1 MATRQIESWNETP
14 AANNFAIEDGGA
26 PGGHKRTLIDDSQ
39 RERMS
44 ALSSFYQDGIEWL
57 DLLREPTD
65 RSIAFVVANNAIE
78 PITKIDITSGTND
91 ISGLFN
97 VGRRLQTTS
106 AGVTTGYVGVL
117 SVSYTNPTTV
127 VTIYSDNGDTVP
139 AGTDGLL
146 LNAITTLGRLA
157 FADTIATE
165 YITLGGF
172 TDTDFA
178 NALIECTANGGGT
191 ILLPVGTVELTQ
203 THDIPTG
210 CRLLGQGIGI
220 SRIDCIVDTVNAIFT
235 IGGSK
240 HCQFESFSL
249 LGTIG
254 GTGDGHGFHLV
265 PTFGSKT
272 ATFREISIE
281 GINGDGIKIEVNPAF
296 ANNAI
301 SDVIIDGLRLISIGG
316 NGISCADINTSAT
329 RCVASNI
336 TINNFGFDSSGGEFA
351 GLNLAGEWNV
361 SNVSISGIDNPTVG
375 RIVGIVLP
383 ERLATAPNE
392 QDARHTTI
400 SNYSITS
407 SAQDVRGIDMNG
419 RFCSLVGGS
428 IELTGA
434 GSVGVR
440 FSGTLGQ
447 QQSHDNK
454 VVGVTIRADI
464 GIDEPATPAH
474 TNMVSDCIF
483 DQCAVDCRI
492 GGLRTTIQNNIM
504 RGATLQSIQ
513 LVAGSVRARITDNE
527 ISDNTGVAIE
537 ALASDGAIIKG
548 NSIYNTAGHGISA
561 AAASTQT
568 YISGNHIDIAGGD
581 GISAAGTS
589 SQTDISGNHI
599 DSASGNGVI
608 ASAGA
613 LNVQVHGNRCVS
625 IGLLDYVNS
634 AGAEGHFM
642 GNFPR
647 ADEVLR
653 IKTADTNSSSGS
665 LLNISGLTGI
675 EFPAGDGG
683 PDGFKTYVV
692 DLCAPW
698 NGTETGGGT
707 FTMLLQLRMG
717 ANGDTGSAEIL
728 RNQKGIPFGGRS
740 GIWSVPGWRV
750 TPNAGDKIGMTQD
763 HSSITSPGNALR
775 VYGSTSGS
783 AEKSWIRIRREANET

>member
-14 AANNFAIEDGGA
+14 AVNNFAIEDGGA

-44 ALSSFYQDGIEWL
+44 ALSSFYQSGIEWL
-57 DLLREPTD
+57 DLLRDPTD

-78 PITKIDITSGTND
+78 PTTKIDITSGTND

-97 VGRRLQTTS
+97 VGRRLQATS

-178 NALIECTANGGGT
+178 NALIECTASGGGT

-235 IGGSK
+235 IAGSI

-265 PTFGSKT
+265 PTFGNKI
-272 ATFREISIE
+272 ATFREISIQ
-281 GINGDGIKIEVNPAF
+281 GINGDGIKIEVNPAS
-296 ANNAI
+296 ATNAI

-336 TINNFGFDSSGGEFA
+336 TIDGFGSDSSGGEFA

-428 IELTGA
+428 IALTGA

-454 VVGVTIRADI
+454 VEGVTIRADI

-513 LVAGSVRARITDNE
+513 LVAGSVRARISDND

-537 ALASDGAIIKG
+537 ALASDQAIIKG

-581 GISAAGTS
+581 GITSA
-589 SQTDISGNHI
+589 
-599 DSASGNGVI
+599 V
-608 ASAGA
+608 GA
-613 LNVQVHGNRCVS
+613 TNVRVNRNRCVD
-625 IGLLDYVNS
+625 IVGADYVNNT
-634 AGAEGHFM
+634 GAEGHFM

-647 ADEVLR
+647 ADEVQV
-653 IKTADTNSSSGS
+653 IKTVQTFIIGTAGNALADV
-665 LLNISGLTGI
+665 SGLTGI
-675 EFPAGDGG
+675 DFPTGDGG
-683 PDGFKTYVV
+683 PDGVKTYVV
-692 DLCAPW
+692 EWYVSYECSEGVGAAW
-698 NGTETGGGT
+698 ESV
-707 FTMLLQLRMG
+707 LQMRMG
-717 ANGDTGSAEIL
+717 ANGNTGSAEIAS
-728 RNQKGIPFGGRS
+728 RDRDVGPSGGTNFED
-740 GIWSVPGWRV
+740 IWSSPGYRV
-750 TPNAGDKIGMTQD
+750 TPNAGDKIGLTHD
-763 HSSITSPGNALR
+763 HEFMGNGNKFFVL
-775 VYGSTSGS
+775 GS
-783 AEKSWIRIRREANET
+783 ASASVPRSWIRIRREANET